1 MNELFALLTEV
12 VIAVRSE
19 AMAGFAV
26 FLRVGA
32 MMLLLPAFAE
42 QVVPMRVKLGL
53 AICFTLIVSPAVQAD
68 LPATDPFPIQLFAT
82 EVIAGL
88 FLGFGIRL
96 FIFALQIAG
105 AIAAQ
110 ATTLSQMFGGIGP
123 EPQPIIGN
131 VFMIAAL
138 AAAVSAGLHIRV
150 AELLILSYQPF
161 PAGQFP
167 SPNAIAETGVAKIAR
182 CFSLA
187 FSIAAPFLIA
197 SVLYNVA
204 LGFINRAMPQLAVS
218 FVGAPALTLGALA
231 LLALATPA
239 VLAVWL
245 TLLNDY
251 LANPMVI
258 LP

>member
-1 MNELFALLTEV
+1 LNELIFLLTDIAEV
-12 VIAVRSE
+12 LREE
-19 AMAGFAV
+19 ALAGLAV

-32 MMLLLPAFAE
+32 LMLLLPAFAE

-53 AICFTLIVSPAVQAD
+53 AISFTFIVAPAVQGD
-68 LPATDPFPIQLFAT
+68 LPITDPFPFHLFAT
-82 EVIAGL
+82 EIIAGL

-96 FIFALQIAG
+96 FVFALQIAG
-105 AIAAQ
+105 TIAAQ

-123 EPQPIIGN
+123 EAQPIIGN

-150 AELLILSYQPF
+150 AELLILSYHPF

-167 SPNAIAETGVAKIAR
+167 SSNEIAQASVDQIAR
-182 CFSLA
+182 AFSLA

-204 LGFINRAMPQLAVS
+204 IGFINRAMPQLAVS
-218 FVGAPALTLGALA
+218 FVGAPALTLGALG
-231 LLALATPA
+231 LLVLATPA
-239 VLAVWL
+239 ILAIWL
-245 TLLNDY
+245 GLLNDY
-251 LANPMVI
+251 LANPMAVI
-258 LP
+258 P

>member
-1 MNELFALLTEV
+1 MFALL
-12 VIAVRSE
+12 ADLAGLAR
-19 AMAGFAV
+19 ANALAGFAV

-32 MMLLLPAFAE
+32 CMLLIPAFAE
-42 QVVPMRVKLGL
+42 QVVPMRIKLAL
-53 AICFTLIVSPAVQAD
+53 ALAFTIIVAPAVMD
-68 LPATDPFPIQLFAT
+68 GLPPTDPFPATLFAT

-88 FLGFGIRL
+88 LLGFGIRI

-131 VFMIAAL
+131 VLTIAAL
-138 AAAVSAGLHIRV
+138 AAAVSAGLHIR
-150 AELLILSYQPF
+150 ATELLIMSYQAF
-161 PAGQFP
+161 PAGQLPASAFV
-167 SPNAIAETGVAKIAR
+167 AQLGIAQAGQAFSLG
-182 CFSLA
+182 FSLA
-187 FSIAAPFLIA
+187 APFVIA

-231 LLALATPA
+231 LLAIAAPGII
-239 VLAVWL
+239 AVWL
-245 TLLNDY
+245 GMLNAH
-251 LANPMVI
+251 LANPLAN

>member
-1 MNELFALLTEV
+1 MTEIFALLTELTGL
-12 VIAVRSE
+12 ARFH
-19 AMAGFAV
+19 AFAGLAV

-32 MMLLLPAFAE
+32 CMLLIPAFAE
-42 QVVPMRVKLGL
+42 QVVPMRIRLSL
-53 AICFTLIVSPAVQAD
+53 ALAFTIIVAPAVMD
-68 LPATDPFPIQLFAT
+68 GLPPTDPFPATLFGT
-82 EVIAGL
+82 EVVAGL
-88 FLGFGIRL
+88 LLGFGIRT

-110 ATTLSQMFGGIGP
+110 ATTLSQMFGGVAP

-131 VFMIAAL
+131 VLTIAAL

-150 AELLILSYQPF
+150 SELLILSYQAL
-161 PAGQFP
+161 PAGQLPGSAF
-167 SPNAIAETGVAKIAR
+167 VAQLGTAQVGR
-182 CFSLA
+182 AFSLGFSLA
-187 FSIAAPFLIA
+187 APFVIA

-231 LLALATPA
+231 LLAIAAPGII
-239 VLAVWL
+239 AVWL
-245 TLLNDY
+245 GLLNAD
-251 LANPMVI
+251 LANPLAH

>member
-1 MNELFALLTEV
+1 MNDLFAILTEL
-12 VIAVRSE
+12 IGIVR
-19 AMAGFAV
+19 AQALVGFAV

-32 MMLLLPAFAE
+32 LMLLLPAFGE
-42 QVVPMRVKLGL
+42 QVVSVRVKLGVAL
-53 AICFTLIVSPAVQAD
+53 AFTIIVTPAIGPA
-68 LPATDPFPIQLFAT
+68 LPATDPFPMSLFAT
-82 EVIAGL
+82 EVISGL
-88 FLGFGIRL
+88 LLGFSIRI

-131 VFMIAAL
+131 VLMIAAL

-150 AELLILSYQPF
+150 AELLILSYGPL
-161 PAGQFP
+161 PAGQLPDP
-167 SPNAIAETGVAKIAR
+167 SDLAQFGIAQVSYA
-182 CFSLA
+182 FSLG
-187 FSIAAPFLIA
+187 FTLAAPFVIA

-218 FVGAPALTLGALA
+218 FIGAPALTLGALG
-231 LLALATPA
+231 LLALAAPVMIA
-239 VLAVWL
+239 IWL
-245 TLLNDY
+245 GLLKAS
-251 LANPMVI
+251 LANPMMP

>member
-1 MNELFALLTEV
+1 MTDFFAILTELTGM
-12 VIAVRSE
+12 ARTQ
-19 AMAGFAV
+19 AMVGLAV

-32 MMLLLPAFAE
+32 LMLLLPAFAE
-42 QVVPMRVKLGL
+42 QVVPIRVKLGL
-53 AICFTLIVSPAVQAD
+53 ALGFTIIVAPAVSAQ
-68 LPATDPFPIQLFAT
+68 LPPTDPFPMAFFAT
-82 EVIAGL
+82 EVISGL
-88 FLGFGIRL
+88 LLGFGVRV

-131 VFMIAAL
+131 VLMLAAL

-150 AELLILSYQPF
+150 AEMLILSYGPL
-161 PAGQFP
+161 PPGQLPKP
-167 SPNAIAETGVAKIAR
+167 SDVAQLGTAQVAYA
-182 CFSLA
+182 FSLG
-187 FSIAAPFLIA
+187 FTLAAPFVIA
-197 SVLYNVA
+197 SVIYNVA

-231 LLALATPA
+231 LLAIAAPA
-239 VLAVWL
+239 MIAAWL
-245 TLLNDY
+245 VLLNAY
-251 LANPMVI
+251 IANPMAQ